1 MNLLKPSDIAVAA
14 TDISRFPTTTDLSD
28 NDKQKILEMV
38 RDYYIDKNEHI
49 IDQYLSTLAQRTID
63 RYFPQTGFEQN
74 EHDDG
79 DV

>member
-1 MNLLKPSDIAVAA
+1 MNLLKPSDIAAAA
-14 TDISRFPTTTDLSD
+14 TDISTFPSQSGLSN

-38 RDYYIDKNEHI
+38 RDYYNDKNEHI
-49 IDQYLSTLAQRTID
+49 VDQYLSTLAQRTID